1 MSEANQQTIAE
12 RLNLSRATVSRCFTN
27 HAGISP
33 VTRAK
38 VFQLAAEIGYTH
50 QESRTPSA
58 RKKTDQFNFSVLI
71 CSEKDEYF
79 HGEYESPGEQ
89 ILAGV
94 SEYAQIIGARMDVN
108 LISPAVTSIDD
119 PAFGAIDMLKARSNT
134 GVLLIYPFPG
144 PIIDQLSLRL
154 PLVSLVDQPEHDN
167 IDCVDVDHYN
177 GVASVIDHLIAAGHR
192 RIGFYTRDYPIEASW
207 SFRRYSAFIEKMA
220 RLKMEVSPNDIIGM
234 FPRPYNGTAQSIQ
247 DAISRTNDGVTAW
260 VCAADHQ
267 AYDLILRLTKAGLH
281 VPQNVS
287 VTGFD
292 GILKENPGPSLTTV
306 QIPFREIGK
315 IGAQRLKARLGKRFA
330 GKQHIYISGN
340 LLPGETVHTLE

>member
-1 MSEANQQTIAE
+1 MSDANQQTIAE

-38 VFQLAAEIGYTH
+38 VFQIAAEIGYTH
-50 QESRTPSA
+50 LESRTPSA
-58 RKKTDQFNFSVLI
+58 KKEKGQFNFSVLI

-79 HGEYESPGEQ
+79 HGDYESPGEQ

-94 SEYAQIIGARMDVN
+94 SEYAQIIGARIDVN
-108 LISPAVTSIDD
+108 LISPSVNSLDD
-119 PAFGAIDMLKARSNT
+119 PAFGAIDILKVRQNT
-134 GVLLIYPFPG
+134 GVLLIYPFPSAV
-144 PIIDQLSLRL
+144 IDQLALRL

-177 GVASVIDHLIAAGHR
+177 GISSVIDHLVAAGHR

-220 RLKMEVSPNDIIGM
+220 RLKIAVSPKDIIGM
-234 FPRPYNGTAQSIQ
+234 FPRPYSGTAQSIQ
-247 DAISRTNDGVTAW
+247 EAIERTKDGVTAW

-267 AYDLILRLTKAGLH
+267 AYDLILGLTKAGLN
-281 VPQNVS
+281 VPKDIS

-292 GILKENPGPSLTTV
+292 GILKENSGPSLTTV

-330 GKQHIYISGN
+330 GKQHVYISGN
-340 LLPGETVHTLE
+340 LRLGETVSTLE